1 MLKDIGTF
9 IAANTSLTKGTTLQ
23 IYSYLQTAPERA
35 VKIANLSG
43 GKLYQTVRDRVD
55 YALQVMSRAENPT
68 HAHDDILEMHAFLFE
83 SGTSQR
89 SLPIGSPTFRIES
102 IQPVGYPQCVGKD
115 EKGRYVYV
123 CNYVLKIWRL

>member
-35 VKIANLSG
+35 VKIANLAG
-43 GKLYQTVRDRVD
+43 GKLYQTARNRID
-55 YALQVMSRAENPT
+55 YMLQVMSRAENPT
-68 HAHDDILEMHAFLFE
+68 HAHDDMLEVHAFLFE
-83 SGTSQR
+83 DGTSYR
-89 SLPIGSPTFRIES
+89 ELPVGSPTFRIES
-102 IQPVGYPQCVGKD
+102 IQPIGYPQCVGKD

-123 CNYVLKIWRL
+123 CNYILKIWRL